1 MENLLMDGVFLM
13 LIGMATVFV
22 FLVLLIW
29 AMTGSAAFFRK
40 FAHLFPAE
48 TAPAPKAKAAAA
60 DPEAE
65 IAVALA
71 AIRAKR
77 G

>member
-1 MENLLMDGVFLM
+1 MAQGLVLLV
-13 LIGMATVFV
+13 IGMATVFS
-22 FLVLLIW
+22 FLVLLVI
-29 AMTGSAAFFRK
+29 AMQAAAAFFK
-40 FAHLFPAE
+40 KYAHLFPEEVAR
-48 TAPAPKAKAAAA
+48 TSTPAVNPAAA
-60 DPEAE
+60 

>member
-1 MENLLMDGVFLM
+1 MENLMMQGLVLMA
-13 LIGMATVFV
+13 IGMATVFV
-22 FLVLLIW
+22 FLVLMII
-29 AMTGSAAFFRK
+29 AMNCSAAFFRK
-40 FAHLFPAE
+40 FAHLFPE
-48 TAPAPKAKAAAA
+48 EQPAASKKAAPVDPAA
-60 DPEAE
+60 Q

>member
-1 MENLLMDGVFLM
+1 MTEGLVLMVV
-13 LIGMATVFV
+13 GMATVFA
-22 FLVLLIW
+22 FLLLLVVSMQI
-29 AMTGSAAFFRK
+29 AATFFKK
-40 FAHLFPAE
+40 FAHLFPEEVAE
-48 TAPAPKAKAAAA
+48 TAASVNPAAA
-60 DPEAE
+60 

>member
-1 MENLLMDGVFLM
+1 MAQGLVLMIV
-13 LIGMATVFV
+13 GMATVFA
-22 FLVLLIW
+22 FLVLLVV
-29 AMTGSAAFFRK
+29 AMQLSAVFFKK
-40 FAHLFPAE
+40 FAHLFPEE
-48 TAPAPKAKAAAA
+48 TLSESGTVSPAAA
-60 DPEAE
+60 